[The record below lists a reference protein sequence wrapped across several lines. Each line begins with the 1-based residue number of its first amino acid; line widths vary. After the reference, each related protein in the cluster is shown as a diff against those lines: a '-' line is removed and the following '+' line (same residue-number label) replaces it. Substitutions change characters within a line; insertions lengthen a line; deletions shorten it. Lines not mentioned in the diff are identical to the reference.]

1 MLCSSGKAHLN
12 GMIKDSIM
20 LGMSYLDGIPPA
32 PRGVPQIAVTLDID
46 ANGILNNGASD
57 KSTGKC
63 NQIIITNGQG
73 WLLLAE
79 IDHMVQE
86 AMKPRGD
93 DEANK
98 TKVEAKDGPEHYG
111 FAMCHTLRRDCSRRF
126 SKPARS
132 TSLPCGRA

>member
-63 NQIIITNGQG
+63 NRIIITNGKG

-98 TKVEAKDGPEHYG
+98 TTDEAKDGPEHYG
-111 FAMCHTLRRDCSRRF
+111 FAMCHTLTRDCSRRF

>member
-63 NQIIITNGQG
+63 NQIIITDRKG
-73 WLLLAE
+73 WLLAE

-111 FAMCHTLRRDCSRRF
+111 FAMCHTLTSDCSRRF